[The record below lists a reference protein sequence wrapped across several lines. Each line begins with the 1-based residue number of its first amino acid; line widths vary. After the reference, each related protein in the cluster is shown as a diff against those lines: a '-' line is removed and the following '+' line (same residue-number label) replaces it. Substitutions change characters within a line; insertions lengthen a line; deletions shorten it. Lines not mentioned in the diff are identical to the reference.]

1 MINAQIKFQIKEKIN
16 FDNEW
21 ILAIWKKILC
31 DNNIINGVVT
41 IIISND
47 DFLRKLKLK
56 FFNQD
61 VLTDV
66 IAFNLEDENDPIEG
80 EIYIS
85 FNRVKEN
92 AKEYNE
98 KFVNEFKRVMIHGCL
113 HLIGFDDG
121 TNEEKKE
128 MTYLENK
135 YLDYMGNS

>member
-1 MINAQIKFQIKEKIN
+1 MINAKIKFQIKEKISI
-16 FDNEW
+16 DNEW
-21 ILAIWKKILC
+21 ILFIWKKILY
-31 DNNIINGVVT
+31 DKDILNGVAT

-47 DFLRKLKLK
+47 DSLTKLKLK

-66 IAFNLEDENDPIEG
+66 IAFNLEDESDPIEG

-85 FNRVKEN
+85 LNRVKEN
-92 AKEYNE
+92 AKEFNE
-98 KFVNEFKRVMIHGCL
+98 KFDNELKRVIIHGCL

-121 TNEEKKE
+121 TIEQKKE

-135 YLDYMGNS
+135 YLDYMKNL

>member
-1 MINAQIKFQIKEKIN
+1 MINAKIKFQIKEKLN

-21 ILAIWKKILC
+21 IFTIWKKILC
-31 DNNIINGVVT
+31 DNNIFNGSVT

-47 DFLRKLKLK
+47 DFLRKLKLQ

-98 KFVNEFKRVMIHGCL
+98 KFINEFKRVIIHGCL
-113 HLIGFDDG
+113 HLIGFDDS
-121 TNEEKKE
+121 TNEEKKK

-135 YLDYMGNS
+135 YLNYMENS

>member
-61 VLTDV
+61 ALTDV

>member
-31 DNNIINGVVT
+31 DNNIFNGVVT

-135 YLDYMGNS
+135 YLDYMGNL

>member
-61 VLTDV
+61 ALTDV

-98 KFVNEFKRVMIHGCL
+98 KFINEFKRVIIHGCL

>member
-61 VLTDV
+61 ALTDV

-135 YLDYMGNS
+135 YLDYMGNL